1 MQQQIAPPIPGG
13 RIADYRNSKPR
24 FVRLYGLG
32 DRGASLAHAIA
43 REAGPNVA
51 IKSGSQPVGW
61 HEIAGEMPD
70 PNTNM
75 VVIVCGEGDQAL
87 FKADGNKPD
96 SLVTFVV
103 LQKVSNALDTHGR
116 EDQRHS
122 VGDNP
127 VEFIRK
133 DFGEQRRRGVADTRP
148 MAVEVQ
154 PSRLPAR

>member
-13 RIADYRNSKPR
+13 RIADYRNSQPR

-51 IKSGSQPVGW
+51 IRSGSEPVGW

-103 LQKVSNALDTHGR
+103 LQKVSNAL
-116 EDQRHS
+116 
-122 VGDNP
+122 VAGDENFAR
-127 VEFIRK
+127 VRNQSDLFVTTS
-133 DFGEQRRRGVADTRP
+133 DADYVSDLIGNL
-148 MAVEVQ
+148 A
-154 PSRLPAR
+154 S

>member
-1 MQQQIAPPIPGG
+1 MQQQITPPIPGN

-32 DRGASLAHAIA
+32 DRGASLARAIA

-61 HEIAGEMPD
+61 HEIAGDMPD

-75 VVIVCGEGDQAL
+75 VVIVCGEGDQVL

-103 LQKVSNALDTHGR
+103 LQKISNAL
-116 EDQRHS
+116 
-122 VGDNP
+122 VAGDENFAR
-127 VEFIRK
+127 VRNQSDLFVTTS
-133 DFGEQRRRGVADTRP
+133 DADYVSDLIDNL
-148 MAVEVQ
+148 A
-154 PSRLPAR
+154 S